1 MKYFTFIL
9 CNTSQT
15 FAREKFDFWTKN
27 IDDGFQ
33 IVDNILKRNRFRM
46 LYLFSVIEDV
56 LSFSQKRG
64 FAGTL
69 M

>member
-1 MKYFTFIL
+1 MYAHPPVFRGVCFYLVKYFTFIL

-27 IDDGFQ
+27 TGDGFQ

-46 LYLFSVIEDV
+46 LS
-56 LSFSQKRG
+56 SFQRD
-64 FAGTL
+64 
-69 M
+69 